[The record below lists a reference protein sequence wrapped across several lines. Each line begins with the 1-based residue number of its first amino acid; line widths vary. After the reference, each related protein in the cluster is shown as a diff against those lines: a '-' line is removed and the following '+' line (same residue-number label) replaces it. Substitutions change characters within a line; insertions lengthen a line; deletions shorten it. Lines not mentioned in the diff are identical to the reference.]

1 MKPMGL
7 LPVVS
12 AVALG
17 PAFSG
22 RRRGMGT
29 FAGVISAVRISA
41 SRGRRLGSGIGP
53 DSDCDADAD
62 SLVSYA
68 LAPGCAEA
76 TAPIALLPS
85 GTAESWS
92 AERLSG
98 VDTVGIAP
106 SLGSGDAFASRI
118 GPDRPAASRDG
129 APSETVGAEGALMLA
144 VEAS

>member
-1 MKPMGL
+1 
-7 LPVVS
+7 
-12 AVALG
+12 
-17 PAFSG
+17 
-22 RRRGMGT
+22 MGT
-29 FAGVISAVRISA
+29 FAGVTSAVRISA

-53 DSDCDADAD
+53 DSDCDAD

-76 TAPIALLPS
+76 TAPIAPLPS

-98 VDTVGIAP
+98 VDTVGIVP

-118 GPDRPAASRDG
+118 GPDRPAASWDG
-129 APSETVGAEGALMLA
+129 APSETVGAEGALML
-144 VEAS
+144 